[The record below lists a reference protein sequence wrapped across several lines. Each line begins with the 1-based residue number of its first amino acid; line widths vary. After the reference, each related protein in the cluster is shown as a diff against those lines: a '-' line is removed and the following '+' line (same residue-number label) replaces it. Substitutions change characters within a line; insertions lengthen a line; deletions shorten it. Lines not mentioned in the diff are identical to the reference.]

1 MSASSDGA
9 RSDVLSAC
17 RGLRVKGKFSEDRG
31 VISLEGKAREGF
43 TEKTAFNL
51 DPENWVQN
59 WREKLSR
66 WWVLCA
72 QRHKIGLF
80 GLLGRGKWPI

>member
-1 MSASSDGA
+1 M
-9 RSDVLSAC
+9 
-17 RGLRVKGKFSEDRG
+17 KGKCSEDRG

-43 TEKTAFNL
+43 TEKMEFNL
-51 DPENWVQN
+51 DPENWLQS

-66 WWVLCA
+66 WEVLCA

-80 GLLGRGKWPI
+80 GLLGRWKWPI